1 MSINITVRPS
11 GATSGGDS
19 RTIEGE
25 GAIDTRAEAE
35 AALTLLPEGSTNV
48 VVAGDRTYTREQ
60 LIEIRD
66 RAPAAAAPVAADR
79 GTTAADG
86 MANGVELQ
94 GYYGGGVGSNP
105 HDGGGA
111 RLSWVPS
118 WRAAG
123 DEHTLHFDLPVGLDI
138 GHFSMG
144 YTLPGGGDANSAFTR
159 YGLRVAPTA
168 RWVPPWA
175 DRRLSLSLG
184 LGLGVGGFTTADS
197 TMVSVPTTCT
207 PGDFGRGEC
216 EPDAG
221 PRTGNGGTT
230 GLFNPRIGNS
240 RGTSGAYFDIGLP
253 LTFGVNFARGDWG
266 NVGGFLSFE
275 PAYTHMMPG
284 DGDGFGFWSMRGGL
298 GIRGTFGGSSVERP
312 RRPAGPTIEDARTH
326 STEIPGGAAF
336 TLADDAAVRT
346 LGGLGANARILG
358 VQLDDH
364 PEDTSAPY
372 TFDAAWMT
380 PGAHTIKIRYRNPG
394 DTEDRI
400 RPVNITVGT
409 PAPVS
414 VPEGG
419 TGEAF
424 GLVLDMPSTATRPA
438 PDVVGGVSTPRPVR
452 VGRITTTSSFPEGAT
467 YQIYVDSNPVGSAA
481 DLPRDRATELTVPA
495 TIGDGDHQI
504 EVRVSRPGMAEIRYP
519 ARAVRVGPGVATLS
533 AASVPSNP
541 PSGGHYY
548 NDPIRVTV
556 TSDVATR
563 ARITVGSHT
572 EDVNL
577 VVGVNTIT
585 MTGAPRTWTT
595 GGAAGRSTQTV
606 RIQPLD
612 AAGALTGTAVEAGSV
627 VIRRAGGGHRRSP
640 TTTRPARPLP

>member
-48 VVAGDRTYTREQ
+48 VVAGDRTYTRAQ

-66 RAPAAAAPVAADR
+66 RTPSPAAPAASGG

-86 MANGVELQ
+86 MSNGVALE

-105 HDGGGA
+105 HSGGGA

-118 WRAAG
+118 WRLAG
-123 DEHTLHFDLPVGLDI
+123 DEHTAHFDLPVGLDI
-138 GHFSMG
+138 GHFSMD

-159 YGLRVAPTA
+159 YGLRIAPTA

-175 DRRLSLSLG
+175 DRRLSLGLG
-184 LGLGVGGFTTADS
+184 VGLGVGGFTTPDS
-197 TMVSVPTTCT
+197 TLVSVPTTCT
-207 PGDFGRGEC
+207 PDEFGRGEC

-240 RGTSGAYFDIGLP
+240 RGTSGAYFDLSIP
-253 LTFGVNFARGDWG
+253 LSFGVNIARGEWG
-266 NVGGFLSFE
+266 NVGAFAFFE
-275 PAYTHMMPG
+275 PGYTQLMPS

-298 GIRGTFGGSSVERP
+298 GIRGSFGGSAVERP
-312 RRPAGPTIEDARTH
+312 RRSGPSIDDARTH

-336 TLADDAAVRT
+336 TLADDAAVRA

-380 PGAHTIKIRYRNPG
+380 PGAHTIKIRYREPG

-409 PAPVS
+409 PAPVT

-419 TGEAF
+419 TGEAY
-424 GLVLDMPSTATRPA
+424 GLVLEMPATAVRPA
-438 PDVVGGVSTPRPVR
+438 PDVVAGVSTPRPIP
-452 VGRITTTSSFPEGAT
+452 VGSLQTTAAFPEGAT
-467 YQIYVDSNPVGSAA
+467 YQIYVDGNPVGTAA
-481 DLPRDRATELTVPA
+481 SLPRDRSTPLTLPA
-495 TIGDGDHQI
+495 TVGDGPHQV
-504 EVRVSRPGMAEIRYP
+504 EVRVSRPGQAEIRYP
-519 ARAVRVGPGVATLS
+519 ARAVRVGPGVATLT
-533 AASVPSNP
+533 AASIPSNP
-541 PSGGHYY
+541 PSGGLYA
-548 NDPIRVTV
+548 NDPVRISV

-595 GGAAGRSTQTV
+595 GGTARRSTHTV

-612 AAGALTGTAVEAGSV
+612 AAGALTGTSVEAGSV
-627 VIRRAGGGHRRSP
+627 VIRRAGGGRRRA
-640 TTTRPARPLP
+640 TTPRPARPLP